1 VDSLFDRLDRLPYH
15 TYLNVGLES
24 PDQETLDGLGKP
36 LRAERVREA
45 FRKLQEVNQRY
56 PHITVSCNFVLGKEL
71 PPRHVEGIKTFLSG
85 EVFYRGK
92 GVVYLSPLLGASYR
106 RQILKEFREIKINS
120 SLPVFLYLAQRL

>member
-1 VDSLFDRLDRLPYH
+1 MFIDGAHYSR
-15 TYLNVGLES
+15 S
-24 PDQETLDGLGKP
+24 PIDNAT
-36 LRAERVREA
+36 
-45 FRKLQEVNQRY
+45 
-56 PHITVSCNFVLGKEL
+56 
-71 PPRHVEGIKTFLSG
+71 KTFLSG